1 MTPLP
6 KKVLVFGAT
15 GVIGKYIVGAL
26 VKNKESFGQI
36 GIFTSP
42 ATVQNKSDE
51 IKKLKEQGVKVVVG
65 NLELEDDVKKAYEGM
80 YMSIVCTPRV

>member
-26 VKNKESFGQI
+26 VENKESFGQI

-51 IKKLKEQGVKVVVG
+51 IEKLKEQGVKVVVG
-65 NLELEDDVKKAYEGM
+65 NLESEDDVKKAYEGM
-80 YMSIVCTPRV
+80 YMSLVSTP

>member
-26 VKNKESFGQI
+26 VENKESLCQI

-51 IKKLKEQGVKVVVG
+51 IEKLKEQGVKVVVG
-65 NLELEDDVKKAYEGM
+65 NLESEDDVKKAYGGM
-80 YMSIVCTPRV
+80 YMSLVCTP